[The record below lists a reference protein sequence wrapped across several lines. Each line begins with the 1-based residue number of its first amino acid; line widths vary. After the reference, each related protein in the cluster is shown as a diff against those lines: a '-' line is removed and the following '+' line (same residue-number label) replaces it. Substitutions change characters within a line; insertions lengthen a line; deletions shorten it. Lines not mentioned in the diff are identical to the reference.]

1 MAPMPITAL
10 DRTNITS
17 LYQQIATRLREE
29 AMNGAYGA
37 SGKLPS
43 EAQLC
48 ERFGVSRITV
58 RQALDRLEEDG
69 TVERKQGKGTYV
81 AGKRVRHGLDALR
94 SFHDSLVLQG
104 LTPEMRLL
112 SLEPAA
118 VPEHLRGRFVDAD
131 DGCVLLRRLHLVD
144 GKPIALGASYLP
156 RALEGLDAA
165 SVARQPNYALLG
177 ALNGKGVAHADIAI
191 RAEAA
196 NSDVARILK
205 VKKGSPLLVMTRTSA
220 FSNGDCCDHSTFH
233 ICPDRYEFFAS
244 CTFQLGE

>member
-1 MAPMPITAL
+1 MQANAL

-37 SGKLPS
+37 TGKLPS

-58 RQALDRLEEDG
+58 RQALDRLEEEG

-104 LTPEMRLL
+104 LTPAMRLL
-112 SLEPAA
+112 SLEPAE
-118 VPEHLRGRFVDAD
+118 VPEHLRVRFVDAD

-144 GKPIALGASYLP
+144 GEPIALGASYLP
-156 RALEGLDAA
+156 RAVGEMDADV
-165 SVARQPNYALLG
+165 VARQPNYALLG
-177 ALNGKGVAHADIAI
+177 ALSGKGVAHADIAI

-196 NSDVARILK
+196 ARDVARILK
-205 VKKGSPLLVMTRTSA
+205 VRAGSPLLVMTRTSA
-220 FSNGDCCDHSTFH
+220 YPNGECCDHSTFH

>member
-1 MAPMPITAL
+1 MTATTL

-29 AMNGAYGA
+29 AVNGAYGP
-37 SGKLPS
+37 SGKLQS

-58 RQALDRLEEDG
+58 RQALDRLEEEG

-131 DGCVLLRRLHLVD
+131 GGCVLLRRLHLVD

-156 RALEGLDAA
+156 RAIGALDRDA
-165 SVARQPNYALLG
+165 VARQPNYALLG
-177 ALNGKGVAHADIAI
+177 AINGKGAAHADIAI

-196 NSDVARILK
+196 TREVARILK
-205 VKKGSPLLVMTRTSA
+205 VKTGVPLLVMTRTSS
-220 FSNGDCCDHSTFH
+220 FPNGECCDFSTFH
-233 ICPDRYEFFAS
+233 ICAERYEFFAS
-244 CTFQLGE
+244 CTFQLGA